1 MFNRVANDILIVDR
15 SKYDR
20 LGHCLHIYAVGWR
33 ITDEGNDIWARRFLN
48 FKSNNL
54 HDVQGGK
61 RVLKESVLEVIR
73 RENFALAQTGLV
85 TALSSA
91 STKAENGSALYRAA
105 QWIADQIDIK
115 WQPDLLTKK
124 LHPRLHS
131 LSTGAQRSMAVSNTY
146 KCVNINLDN
155 LIVLDDFVTRGDTLK
170 EISRAV
176 HQSNS
181 NVRVVGLVLGKH
193 ESRIWALRK
202 GLSIPPENPNIHI
215 PAQWEALWTGHTF
228 RQENSVILS
237 NDFVL
242 PDEKAPVPE
251 GLKEG
256 RIKQS
261 HPDLII
267 DMGNGY
273 EGRVKQDE
281 VDILKKINFPINDN
295 ITLDVYSS
303 GLDNEGN
310 LNISIIKALERETWQ
325 SIDDNEILSGEI
337 THCDE
342 NGVWV
347 DMGLL
352 SEFVARYR
360 LNLDRPQQ
368 LGCLLLIGFIAR
380 HHLDLDPQKRN
391 LSTLKGRIIPCMV
404 IGRHPKYNWIL
415 LSEKKATEKLHKQ
428 QIEQDWERAE
438 TLYQQGQIVSSQVID
453 WNRGGILVT
462 LGVLQGFIPAS
473 HLSLESQMAQD
484 RSEDPAD
491 RFQSLVGRTLQAKVI
506 GIKRRRN
513 RLILSEKEAMRELR
527 KDAILEELEVG
538 EVRAGVVSSL
548 ANFGAFINIG
558 GADGLIHVSELSW
571 SMVNHPSE
579 VLTVGQQVQVKV
591 ISVEKERERIG
602 LSLRQ
607 LQPRP
612 WDTLAERYK
621 EGNLVR
627 AVITRIKD
635 FGAFARLAGEPV
647 EGLIHISEMS
657 HERIERAD
665 QVVTVGEEYEVK
677 IIRLDTQR
685 RRIGLSIKQADLDW
699 IIAPD

>member
-1 MFNRVANDILIVDR
+1 
-15 SKYDR
+15 
-20 LGHCLHIYAVGWR
+20 
-33 ITDEGNDIWARRFLN
+33 
-48 FKSNNL
+48 
-54 HDVQGGK
+54 
-61 RVLKESVLEVIR
+61 
-73 RENFALAQTGLV
+73 
-85 TALSSA
+85 
-91 STKAENGSALYRAA
+91 
-105 QWIADQIDIK
+105 
-115 WQPDLLTKK
+115 
-124 LHPRLHS
+124 
-131 LSTGAQRSMAVSNTY
+131 
-146 KCVNINLDN
+146 
-155 LIVLDDFVTRGDTLK
+155 
-170 EISRAV
+170 
-176 HQSNS
+176 
-181 NVRVVGLVLGKH
+181 
-193 ESRIWALRK
+193 
-202 GLSIPPENPNIHI
+202 
-215 PAQWEALWTGHTF
+215 
-228 RQENSVILS
+228 
-237 NDFVL
+237 
-242 PDEKAPVPE
+242 
-251 GLKEG
+251 
-256 RIKQS
+256 
-261 HPDLII
+261 
-267 DMGNGY
+267 
-273 EGRVKQDE
+273 
-281 VDILKKINFPINDN
+281 
-295 ITLDVYSS
+295 
-303 GLDNEGN
+303 
-310 LNISIIKALERETWQ
+310 
-325 SIDDNEILSGEI
+325 
-337 THCDE
+337 
-342 NGVWV
+342 
-347 DMGLL
+347 
-352 SEFVARYR
+352 
-360 LNLDRPQQ
+360 
-368 LGCLLLIGFIAR
+368 
-380 HHLDLDPQKRN
+380 
-391 LSTLKGRIIPCMV
+391 MV

-548 ANFGAFINIG
+548 TNFGAFIDIG